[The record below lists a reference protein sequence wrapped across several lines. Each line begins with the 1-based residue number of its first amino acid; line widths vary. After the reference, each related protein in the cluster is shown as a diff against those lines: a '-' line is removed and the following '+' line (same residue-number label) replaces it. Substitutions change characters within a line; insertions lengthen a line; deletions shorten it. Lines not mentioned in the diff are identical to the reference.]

1 MPLPYLRRL
10 TARDRTEAA
19 NQHLA
24 RYLAFVAGAV
34 NAGGFLAIRQYTS
47 HMSGIVSSI
56 ADDLALANFK
66 PVLAGML
73 AVISFVMGAFCTSS
87 LIRWA
92 RRRKLHSEYAL
103 PLVFE
108 AMLLIVFGV
117 VGREFAGHVAI
128 TTMVLLCF
136 TMGLQNSMI
145 TKISGAVIRTTHL
158 TGMLTDIGIEFGRI
172 AFATREEAGAEHF
185 PDMRKLR
192 LLGSLVALFFVGG
205 VTGALGFRYLGF
217 LFTVPLAA
225 VLVVLAMM
233 PVMDDLRAARA
244 GELVVD

>member
-10 TARDRTEAA
+10 TSRSRTQAA
-19 NQHLA
+19 NRHLA
-24 RYLAFVAGAV
+24 RFLAFVAGAV

-66 PVLAGML
+66 PVLAGVL
-73 AVISFVMGAFCTSS
+73 AVLSFVMGAFCTS
-87 LIRWA
+87 LMIRWA
-92 RRRKLHSEYAL
+92 RRRNLHSEYAL
-103 PLVFE
+103 PLMLE
-108 AMLLIVFGV
+108 AALLITFGII
-117 VGREFAGHVAI
+117 GREFQGHVAI
-128 TTMVLLCF
+128 STMILLCF

-145 TKISGAVIRTTHL
+145 TKISDAVIRTTHL

-172 AFATREEAGAEHF
+172 AFATSEEREDESF
-185 PDMRKLR
+185 PDTRKLR

-225 VLVVLAMM
+225 VLVALAMM
-233 PVMDDLRAARA
+233 PVLDDLRAVKVESRLS
-244 GELVVD
+244 E